1 MPTYVTKEM
10 IVDGLRS
17 LGVKSGSIII
27 AHSSLKSF
35 GYVENGADAVIDA
48 MLDAVGPKRTVFVP
62 TMTFGAPF
70 HHRDTPSYTGHITE
84 VFRQRKES
92 IRSRHP
98 SHSIAGIGPASARIL
113 EGHELTTPMGYESP
127 LARIAREDG
136 LVVLLGVGH
145 SSNSTVHA
153 GLEQAEAP
161 YLTKYRSVTVRDD
174 DGKERVVSCL
184 HPGCSRGFSRLE
196 PILAHRGLQRR
207 GFIGDAVVRVV
218 RGRDII
224 DVTVEAVHADPSFLL
239 CDYEECDF
247 CPRARGIIENIV
259 GE

>member
-1 MPTYVTKEM
+1 M
-10 IVDGLRS
+10 IFEGLRS
-17 LGVKSGSIII
+17 LGVRSGGMII

-35 GYVENGADAVIDA
+35 GYVEDGAGTVIDA
-48 MLDAVGPKRTVFVP
+48 MIDTVGPEGTVFVP

-84 VFRQRKES
+84 VFRKREDS
-92 IRSRHP
+92 IRSHHP
-98 SHSIAGIGPASARIL
+98 THSIAGIGPAAARVL

-145 SSNSTVHA
+145 TSNSTVHA
-153 GLEQAEAP
+153 GLEEAKAP
-161 YLTKYRSVTVRDD
+161 YLTKYRSVTVRDG
-174 DGKERVVSCL
+174 DGTERVVSCL
-184 HPGCSRGFSRLE
+184 HPGCSRGFVRLE
-196 PILAHRGLQRR
+196 PILAHRGLQNR
-207 GFIGDAVVRVV
+207 GFIGDAVVRVL

-239 CDYEECDF
+239 CDYDECDF
-247 CPRARGIIENIV
+247 CPRARNIV
-259 GE
+259 EQLDD